1 MKRLCLLVLSA
12 FTLLL
17 VSCGEDA
24 PPPALDDV
32 TSGPSA
38 ANTASPASSEATST
52 SATTSSTGTPSTAP
66 VPETQSP
73 PGTETSIPA
82 PSEPVTSTYSTPT
95 SELPLVRFE
104 TDTGSVELP
113 VEVPPRSEYAIGL
126 SGRTTLEGRGMLFY
140 REDFG
145 QTGFWMRNTHID
157 LDIAFIDPDGQ
168 IVFITTMTADT
179 DDIHRPDEPYV
190 AAIEATAGWYAEHGV
205 EVGDTV
211 TYLFDLDE
219 VVTD

>member
-1 MKRLCLLVLSA
+1 MKRLLLIVLGA
-12 FTLLL
+12 LTLLL
-17 VSCGEDA
+17 AGCGEDDA
-24 PPPALDDV
+24 PAPIADATG
-32 TSGPSA
+32 TSPTTG
-38 ANTASPASSEATST
+38 TVEATAT
-52 SATTSSTGTPSTAP
+52 AASATGTPSTA
-66 VPETQSP
+66 VPATQSTA
-73 PGTETSIPA
+73 GAETPIPA
-82 PSEPVTSTYSTPT
+82 ASEPVTSTYSTPT

-104 TDTGSVELP
+104 TESGPVELP

-157 LDIAFIDPDGQ
+157 LDIAFVDPEGE

-179 DDIHRPDEPYV
+179 DDIHRPDQPYV
-190 AAIEATAGWYAEHGV
+190 AAIEANAGWYTEHGV

>member
-1 MKRLCLLVLSA
+1 MKRLCLLVLGA
-12 FTLLL
+12 LTLLL
-17 VSCGEDA
+17 VGCGEEDA
-24 PPPALDDV
+24 PDPNVDP
-32 TSGPSA
+32 T
-38 ANTASPASSEATST
+38 SPATAASTGTTEATAAAT
-52 SATTSSTGTPSTAP
+52 SATGTPSTA
-66 VPETQSP
+66 VSATQSTA
-73 PGTETSIPA
+73 GTETPIPA

-104 TDTGSVELP
+104 TGSGSVELP

-157 LDIAFIDPDGQ
+157 LDIAFVNPDGE
-168 IVFITTMTADT
+168 IVFITTMTSDT

>member
-1 MKRLCLLVLSA
+1 MKRLCLLVLGA
-12 FTLLL
+12 LTLLL
-17 VSCGEDA
+17 VGCGEDDA
-24 PPPALDDV
+24 ALDVDP
-32 TSGPSA
+32 TSTATA
-38 ANTASPASSEATST
+38 ASTATTEATAAAT
-52 SATTSSTGTPSTAP
+52 SATGTPSTA
-66 VPETQSP
+66 VSATQSTA
-73 PGTETSIPA
+73 GTETPIPA

-104 TDTGSVELP
+104 TGSGSVELP

-126 SGRTTLEGRGMLFY
+126 SGRTSLEGRGMLFY

-157 LDIAFIDPDGQ
+157 LDIAFVNPDGE

-190 AAIEATAGWYAEHGV
+190 AAIEANAGWYAEHGV